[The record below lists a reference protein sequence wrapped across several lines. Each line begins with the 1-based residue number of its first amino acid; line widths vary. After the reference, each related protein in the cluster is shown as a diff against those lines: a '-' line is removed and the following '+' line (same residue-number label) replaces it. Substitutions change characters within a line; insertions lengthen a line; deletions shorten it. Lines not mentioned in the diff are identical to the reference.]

1 MSEHHSGKVSD
12 QLSPWNMALQSGT
25 LAGKH
30 RGGRAAART
39 AEQSLQELEPQ
50 LLQADTD
57 SKA

>member
-1 MSEHHSGKVSD
+1 
-12 QLSPWNMALQSGT
+12 MALQSGT